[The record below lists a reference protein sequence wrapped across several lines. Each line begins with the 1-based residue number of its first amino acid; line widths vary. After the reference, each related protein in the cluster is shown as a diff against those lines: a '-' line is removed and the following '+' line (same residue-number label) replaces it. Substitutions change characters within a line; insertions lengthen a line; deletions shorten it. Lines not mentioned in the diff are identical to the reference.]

1 MVTHILMMMTITKD
15 DDQVVWGVRLD
26 IQTSLASKGILVIS
40 LLKKMN
46 QTIKLFVP
54 LMNNRIIR

>member
-26 IQTSLASKGILVIS
+26 IQTSLASKGIIVIS